1 MLAWEFSLFYV
12 LSFWDLVQAPTRADH
27 LKLSEKQLDN
37 FQLSGL
43 FPAQII
49 SDNILILNKS
59 DRPKNLFKHPAA
71 AAVNIALHCSSAQD
85 DNMGT
90 RA

>member
-1 MLAWEFSLFYV
+1 MSCCAS
-12 LSFWDLVQAPTRADH
+12 SGADH
-27 LKLSEKQLDN
+27 LKLCGKQLDK

-59 DRPKNLFKHPAA
+59 ERPKNLFKHPAA
-71 AAVNIALHCSSAQD
+71 AAVNIVLHCPSAQD